1 MRVGVACVGVDRSG
15 NLQRELANNLAQPRD
30 VAQHNHQRALSRLE
44 KVELADAMTSGSITF
59 WPSEHKHGNL
69 D

>member
-1 MRVGVACVGVDRSG
+1 VGVNRSG
-15 NLQRELANNLAQPRD
+15 NLQRELANNLAQRSD

-44 KVELADAMTSGSITF
+44 KVELADVVTSGSITF
-59 WPSEHKHGNL
+59 WPREHKHGNL